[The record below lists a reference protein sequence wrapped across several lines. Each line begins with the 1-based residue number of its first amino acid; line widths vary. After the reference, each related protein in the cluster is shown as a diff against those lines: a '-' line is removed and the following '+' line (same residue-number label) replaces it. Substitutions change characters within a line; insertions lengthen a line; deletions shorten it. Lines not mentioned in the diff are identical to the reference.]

1 MLIRPPIRVL
11 ARMPSTRSQPLNPR
25 VAAMPASAVRAASAA
40 VKVAPQPS
48 APAAL
53 DAQTLAEE
61 AARAGGFHES
71 SYELRSGLEIN
82 ESEWPPDTTIP
93 GALGPR

>member
-25 VAAMPASAVRAASAA
+25 VAAMP
-40 VKVAPQPS
+40 
-48 APAAL
+48 PAAERPVAAPPKPAPRVQAVT

-71 SYELRSGLEIN
+71 SYELRNGLEVN
-82 ESEWPPDTTIP
+82 ESEWPPDTTVP
-93 GALGPR
+93 GALGAR